1 MSKQVRIQTHYMN
14 GIEKQPVLL
23 FIGVDK
29 ERIEQNNLTISQQP
43 KS

>member
-1 MSKQVRIQTHYMN
+1 MPYMN

-29 ERIEQNNLTISQQP
+29 ERIGQNNLTIS
-43 KS
+43 